1 MFFFTNNSFE
11 LRNKHFLNMIYL
23 KTKKYHSI
31 FYFKL
36 SYVSIE
42 KYLSKKIL
50 SSKSLKIF
58 DLLLGSIKNLQLT
71 LNYNLIIKRTIIKN
85 AYSPSRKLVTEK
97 YQRSILFLSQIVNFN
112 AKHGRERASITEQR
126 SIRSIINFTRN
137 MSNNYDDYPIE

>member
-1 MFFFTNNSFE
+1 
-11 LRNKHFLNMIYL
+11 MIYL

-58 DLLLGSIKNLQLT
+58 DLFLGSIKNLQLT

-97 YQRSILFLSQIVNFN
+97 YQRSINPQSFFYHKLSTSMENTVGNELQ
-112 AKHGRERASITEQR
+112 
-126 SIRSIINFTRN
+126 
-137 MSNNYDDYPIE
+137 

>member
-97 YQRSILFLSQIVNFN
+97 YQRSINPESFFYHKLSTSMQNTVGN
-112 AKHGRERASITEQR
+112 ELQ
-126 SIRSIINFTRN
+126 
-137 MSNNYDDYPIE
+137 

>member
-1 MFFFTNNSFE
+1 
-11 LRNKHFLNMIYL
+11 MIYL

-58 DLLLGSIKNLQLT
+58 DLFLGSIKNLQLT

-97 YQRSILFLSQIVNFN
+97 YQRIKNINPQSFFYHKLSTSMENTVGNELQ
-112 AKHGRERASITEQR
+112 
-126 SIRSIINFTRN
+126 
-137 MSNNYDDYPIE
+137 

>member
-58 DLLLGSIKNLQLT
+58 DLLLESIKNLQLT

-97 YQRSILFLSQIVNFN
+97 YQRSINPQSFFYHKLSTSMENTVGNELQ
-112 AKHGRERASITEQR
+112 
-126 SIRSIINFTRN
+126 
-137 MSNNYDDYPIE
+137 